1 VTGAHQVDEAPTHFV
16 PMPDTLQSSPA
27 SAVLDPRVD
36 PENDIAME
44 MVQPDPSAA
53 PAPPVTDVA
62 GDAGAA
68 HAAAADAGVAEA
80 GVAEAGVAEA
90 GVAHAGGLPE
100 AGTVDARAI
109 GARTEAA
116 AEADASEPERR
127 TGT

>member
-1 VTGAHQVDEAPTHFV
+1 V

-27 SAVLDPRVD
+27 AAVLDPRVD

-68 HAAAADAGVAEA
+68 DAS
-80 GVAEAGVAEA
+80 
-90 GVAHAGGLPE
+90 GLPE

-116 AEADASEPERR
+116 AEADAPEPERR

>member
-62 GDAGAA
+62 GDAEAVHAGA
-68 HAAAADAGVAEA
+68 
-80 GVAEAGVAEA
+80 
-90 GVAHAGGLPE
+90 AHAGGLPE